1 MSNTLP
7 ALSER
12 DERAYRANLGL
23 YVAYST
29 LQSFQLWL
37 PIWIVYLQQQR
48 HLSLTQITLLDM
60 PFFLTQVI
68 SEVPT
73 GAIADRFGRKTS
85 LLLGAAFATVGIGVF
100 GIAGNYSVIV
110 ISYVFWGVGMT
121 LQSGADQAFLY
132 DTLKI
137 LGRETEYSRIFG
149 RATAVTIVASI
160 VAGLL
165 GAPLAAATTLATPV
179 LVSAFIFAASAVVA
193 LTFKEPPPQEQ
204 RLSYVATIR
213 TGLTEVGRRP
223 VIRTVIIF
231 GVASSLCFLLPQYF
245 QQPYLKQ
252 HGVSTAALGLFLMPA
267 RAVSAMVSVG
277 THRIEARIG
286 ARSAIA
292 IMPVLCL
299 AVCAVLAG
307 WGSLW
312 AFALV
317 PVAAGSQHGALAPD
331 FELHQ
336 RPHRQRPARHHPL
349 DQRPG
354 HGPGPG
360 HVLAGLRLPGRPL
373 LAALRL
379 RRRRRGGHRA
389 HAHALHPVAPRRG
402 GRAAR
407 STAGLRGFG

>member
-137 LGRETEYSRIFG
+137 LGRETEYSRILG

-317 PVAAGSQHGALAPD
+317 PVAAGASTARSLLISNYINARIASDQRATILSINALATA
-331 FELHQ
+331 L
-336 RPHRQRPARHHPL
+336 
-349 DQRPG
+349 
-354 HGPGPG
+354 
-360 HVLAGLRLPGRPL
+360 VLAMCLPVFGYLADHYSLRFVFGVAAVVGTGLMPMLFILWRRAEAEEQLEALP
-373 LAALRL
+373 A
-379 RRRRRGGHRA
+379 
-389 HAHALHPVAPRRG
+389 
-402 GRAAR
+402 
-407 STAGLRGFG
+407 